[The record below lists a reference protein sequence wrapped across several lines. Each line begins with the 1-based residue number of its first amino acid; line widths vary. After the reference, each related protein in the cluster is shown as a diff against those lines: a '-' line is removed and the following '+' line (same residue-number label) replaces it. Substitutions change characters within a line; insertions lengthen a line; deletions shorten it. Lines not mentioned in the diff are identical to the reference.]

1 MGNPRY
7 DHHHTPTAQQ
17 HHFLNASRMLY
28 RGVLDDVTQPP
39 LSPAS
44 LQASRLCANSDGSF
58 TCATGVSVFHITCD
72 PTRKRRRPDTAFD
85 DDNTKASNGKSA
97 SNGEDDA
104 ELGEDSDNNG
114 NPEIEADEYLV
125 PKHRFS
131 TLNVA
136 RDAIHST
143 HETEVQS
150 VVSSSSGGVN
160 QNGRIAIASVDMC
173 GRCIISRRDV
183 TATTSNN
190 NNNKQSCYTIA
201 PISRYDGMPGWAGV
215 TFLHGDDERHTVI
228 AREMFRDVSLFDGDM
243 HIRTLY
249 TTQTPQAI
257 QRVTQ
262 STVAVVES
270 GDISLYDIRSE
281 CRGPSIRKQISQHA
295 NSNLLCMD
303 VSLDGNDIVTA
314 GVERVV
320 HVLDVRVGLNARD
333 RWAGCLKNECA
344 GIALSSTGTSAS
356 TGMAYVS
363 STDNEV
369 ACGAIEPSLA
379 VRVKMEQQ
387 GQSGMKMMS
396 GANARSGRR
405 LFGFRADVR
414 LTGMARRWVD
424 GCEDVAVTTE
434 ANSFYILR
442 STGG

>member
-1 MGNPRY
+1 
-7 DHHHTPTAQQ
+7 
-17 HHFLNASRMLY
+17 MLY
-28 RGVLDDVTQPP
+28 RGVLDDVMQPP

-72 PTRKRRRPDTAFD
+72 PTRKRRRPDSAFD
-85 DDNTKASNGKSA
+85 DDNSKASNGKNA
-97 SNGEDDA
+97 TNGEEEA
-104 ELGEDSDNNG
+104 KEETGNNN
-114 NPEIEADEYLV
+114 NPEIEADEFLV

-131 TLNVA
+131 TLNIA
-136 RDAIHST
+136 RDTIHST

-150 VVSSSSGGVN
+150 VVSASSGGVN
-160 QNGRIAIASVDMC
+160 QNGRLVIASVDMC
-173 GRCIISRRDV
+173 GRCIISHRDV
-183 TATTSNN
+183 TTTSNSN
-190 NNNKQSCYTIA
+190 QSYFTIA

-215 TFLHGDDERHTVI
+215 TFLLGDDKRHTVI
-228 AREMFRDVSLFDGDM
+228 AREMFRDVALFDSDM
-243 HIRTLY
+243 HVRTLY
-249 TTQTPQAI
+249 TTQTPQAV
-257 QRVTQ
+257 QRVTD
-262 STVAVVES
+262 SVVAVVES
-270 GDISLYDIRSE
+270 GDVSLYDIRSQS
-281 CRGPSIRKQISQHA
+281 RGPSIRKQISQHA

-303 VSLDGNDIVTA
+303 VSADGNDIVTA

-320 HVLDVRVGLNARD
+320 HVLDVRAGLNARD

-344 GIALSSTGTSAS
+344 GIALSSTATSAS

-379 VRVKMEQQ
+379 VRVKMGQQ

-424 GCEDVAVTTE
+424 GCEDVAVVTE